1 MKSKYLE
8 VVQILNSILE
18 VVEIMRIKLDDELE
32 ILNNEIEIMGHYI
45 QTSIETSVNAL
56 VTQDIALIKIV
67 NDLEIKIDE
76 MEKKIEQHC
85 MNLLVQQQPVASDLR
100 LIESALKMMTDMERI
115 GDNSEDIAEL
125 TKMFNNKKFITNLVH
140 IPQMAEVTISMVKR
154 SIAAF
159 ITKDKM
165 LALQV
170 CYDDDLVDNLFVTVK
185 TELVDLIRQ
194 DINNGEQA
202 IDLIMIA
209 KYFERIGD
217 HAQNIAEWV
226 IFSLTGEHKNTDN
239 IGKAD

>member
-1 MKSKYLE
+1 
-8 VVQILNSILE
+8 
-18 VVEIMRIKLDDELE
+18 MRIQLDKELD
-32 ILNNEIEIMGHYI
+32 ILNNEIEIMGSFI

-56 VTQDIALIKIV
+56 VTQDMSLIKIV

-100 LIESALKMMTDMERI
+100 LIESALKMITDMERI
-115 GDNSEDIAEL
+115 GDNSEDIAEI
-125 TKMFNNKKFITNLVH
+125 TKMFKNKKLITDLVT
-140 IPQMAEVTISMVKR
+140 IPKMAEVTISMVRR

-159 ITKDKM
+159 INKDKA

-170 CYDDDLVDNLFVTVK
+170 CYDDDIVDNLFVTVK
-185 TELVDLIRQ
+185 TELIEMIRE
-194 DINNGEQA
+194 DVNNGEQA

-239 IGKAD
+239 IGKHIEQEV